1 MASGKRC
8 YSTSKLEKSDI
19 YELRLGELVAH
30 FDVLPVKLANNDPFL
45 TEINA
50 ANICIKQLLDKNKT
64 CSALLSFKLY
74 LMLISNRVYWMFSD
88 AKLTEIHSILVH

>member
-1 MASGKRC
+1 MALGKRC

-64 CSALLSFKLY
+64 CSALLSFTLY
-74 LMLISNRVYWMFSD
+74 LMLISNRVYWMFSHS
-88 AKLTEIHSILVH
+88 KLTEIHSVLVH

>member
-8 YSTSKLEKSDI
+8 YSTSKLGKSDI

-45 TEINA
+45 TKINA

-64 CSALLSFKLY
+64 CSALLSFTLY
-74 LMLISNRVYWMFSD
+74 LMLISNRVYWMFSH
-88 AKLTEIHSILVH
+88 AKLAEIHSVLVH